1 LAEGDVILATAE
13 LVPMGTIT
21 AKIGDEIEVGNGPKG
36 NRLTADVPEI
46 KLESERINATLATN
60 DAADWLTLSGE
71 NGEVGALDVRFTLKT
86 DDGAFIYVE
95 YGGRVD
101 MSTGLIASAPTFQ
114 TGDSRYQWLNKIQ
127 AIGAGQFD
135 PETGIL
141 VYQLYEVRIVA

>member
-1 LAEGDVILATAE
+1 
-13 LVPMGTIT
+13 MGTIT
-21 AKIGDEIEVGNGPKG
+21 AKIGDEVEVDNGPKG
-36 NRLTADVPEI
+36 NRLVADVPEI
-46 KLESERINATLATN
+46 KLESERINATLAIN

-71 NGEVGALDVRFTLKT
+71 DGTVGALDVRFTLKT

-127 AIGAGQFD
+127 AVSAGQFD
-135 PETGIL
+135 SETGIM
-141 VYQLYEVRIVA
+141 VYQLYEVKIVGH